1 MAKKTIKI
9 TFDETDPVY
18 GFLAWYGARFG
29 GRVGFSV
36 AARIMIDH
44 AYESREMF
52 TPSLA
57 TQRTNETSRPIVEN
71 TETLSLDLV
80 KDSKEPGKAEL
91 LSAIREFQG
100 KL

>member
-52 TPSLA
+52 TPSFA
-57 TQRTNETSRPIVEN
+57 RTNETSCPIVEN